1 MVQTFGVGLG
11 HSEPAQKDRCV
22 ITLLREVGFH
32 PRSTVNHFLVL
43 SMVLSSR
50 WKNPCNT
57 KCLSTGALFP
67 GGEAAHP
74 DVLWFYLVSAAPLFP
89 PVSTNSKSAFLPNVH
104 STTWTS
110 PKCTFLFPL
119 QLTQRILWFASEK
132 GCLVSKT
139 DLRQE
144 FWNSRSRAEKWNQHG
159 KAGAG
164 RALGPA
170 SPWWPPLVMG
180 TVRVPGVSLPFGS
193 VWRNLKLKMTGCCLC
208 LCNVGG

>member
-1 MVQTFGVGLG
+1 MGLG
-11 HSEPAQKDRCV
+11 HSEPVQKDRCV

-32 PRSTVNHFLVL
+32 PRSTVSHFLVL

-89 PVSTNSKSAFLPNVH
+89 PVSTNSKSVFLPNVH

-119 QLTQRILWFASEK
+119 QLTQSILWFASEF
-132 GCLVSKT
+132 GAWFPRLTC
-139 DLRQE
+139 
-144 FWNSRSRAEKWNQHG
+144 SRSSEIAGLELRNGINMAKQERAGPWARHHPG
-159 KAGAG
+159 G
-164 RALGPA
+164 RRWWWALSGCQVWA
-170 SPWWPPLVMG
+170 CPLVLFEG
-180 TVRVPGVSLPFGS
+180 TLS
-193 VWRNLKLKMTGCCLC
+193 
-208 LCNVGG
+208 